1 MGASGIEPLRRCFT
15 DTIRTLPILPCCTP
29 YRDRTC
35 DLLYVRQPLLPSE
48 LRVLIVSPTGFEP
61 VTPSLKVR
69 CSKTNWATKTLSK
82 WEGSNLRPDGPKPP
96 ALPTELHLVK
106 TNTLTPFGLWRT
118 RIIHSVLVRGRSRCR
133 SQYPSRYRPFSRR
146 GHRPLWFIFLII
158 VVPQGFEPQFHGPKP
173 CVLPI
178 RRGNNNETNMSK
190 NFFFWGLYQVRTDDS
205 GLQSRDITN
214 YTKRPI

>member
-1 MGASGIEPLRRCFT
+1 M
-15 DTIRTLPILPCCTP
+15 
-29 YRDRTC
+29 
-35 DLLYVRQPLLPSE
+35 
-48 LRVLIVSPTGFEP
+48 SPTGFEP

-69 CSKTNWATKTLSK
+69 CSKTSWATKTLSK

-118 RIIHSVLVRGRSRCR
+118 RIIHSVLVSGRVRCR
-133 SQYPSRYRPFSRR
+133 SPYLSVPPVFKTGSQAAVITLP
-146 GHRPLWFIFLII
+146 II

>member
-1 MGASGIEPLRRCFT
+1 M
-15 DTIRTLPILPCCTP
+15 
-29 YRDRTC
+29 
-35 DLLYVRQPLLPSE
+35 
-48 LRVLIVSPTGFEP
+48 SPTGFEP

-69 CSKTNWATKTLSK
+69 CSKPSELRRLCLSDR
-82 WEGSNLRPDGPKPP
+82 GRTCGLRVPNSP
-96 ALPTELHLVK
+96 LYQTELHLVK

-118 RIIHSVLVRGRSRCR
+118 RIIHSVLVSGRVRCR
-133 SQYPSRYRPFSRR
+133 SPYLSVPPVFKTGSQAAVITLP
-146 GHRPLWFIFLII
+146 II